1 MSTGFSKTATLNFS
15 SQPVNATVGASSPAT
30 FTVAVSASSVLGT
43 NAAFQWQRAEPGSS
57 TFTDITGAN
66 GNSYTLSFP
75 TSSDTG
81 AKFRAVASITFDDPA
96 LGTSA
101 TATSQA
107 ATLTV
112 SSDTIPPVVTGVGGG
127 VKQIVVFFNEPLD
140 TTSAETA
147 ANYKVS
153 GGVNATAA
161 KVTSGAGAAG
171 AVAVTISGATP
182 GVTYSVTIT
191 GVKDTAGNLVASTTK
206 TFEAFH
212 INSDFNDGGV
222 PLGAAVA
229 GSANVQASGGPDGSG
244 FLELTTNV
252 GSLTGVIVYDD
263 VLGGEPVTQFTA
275 QFKLYIGNG
284 SGNPADGFSFYLG
297 SDLAADPTAPTSFN
311 EEGTGSGLIVVFD
324 TYDSGGGEA
333 PAISVKFA
341 GNEFAKTNVS
351 KATLVNNRWVDV
363 LIRVNA
369 DGTIDVF
376 HDNIKYFEKLPIDG
390 WAPIAG
396 AQLGMSGRTGG
407 EYERHWVDSLKV
419 VYNAD
424 IAVNEA
430 PTVAITSPADGAK
443 LTVGASAAIQVNAQD
458 KENQIA
464 KVEFFVN
471 GSKIGEST
479 TAPYSFT
486 IPSVPQGA
494 YLIYAKVSDVP
505 GLSTVSPTIKVV
517 AGNPDKILFVTV
529 DPGPLTY
536 AGDQAVYQRL
546 VTRDYDV
553 QLTTGAAVPDD
564 GSTASGNVLVIV
576 SSSLGSGTVVAAAGG
591 AKFLNTTIP
600 VMVWESGLEDDFRFQ
615 PAGGTST
622 ASQTQVN
629 IVNASHP
636 LAAGF
641 PAGLLTVTTS
651 PQTFSQGTPLNARIV
666 ATLATDTNQAVIYCY
681 EKGDVGDQGFAQP
694 ARRGFFYFQDN
705 TAAAVNADG
714 WKLFDAEL
722 DWLLGKSTVT
732 TPPTITVTRNNTQI
746 TLTWQGSGTLQS
758 TTSLTPPIIWN
769 NVGASPQTINNP
781 TGASY
786 FRVKQ

>member
-1 MSTGFSKTATLNFS
+1 
-15 SQPVNATVGASSPAT
+15 VNATVGASSPAT

-43 NAAFQWQRAEPGSS
+43 NTAFQWQRAEPGSS

-75 TSSDTG
+75 TSADTG

-112 SSDTIPPVVTGVGGG
+112 SSDTIPPVVTGVGVG

-171 AVAVTISGATP
+171 VVAVTISGATP
-182 GVTYSVTIT
+182 GATYAVTVT
-191 GVKDTAGNLVASTTK
+191 GVKDTAGNPVASTTK

-284 SGNPADGFSFYLG
+284 SGNPADGFSFCLG
-297 SDLAADPTAPTSFN
+297 SDLAADPTVPTSFN

-424 IAVNEA
+424 MAVNEA

-486 IPSVPQGA
+486 IPSVAQGA

-536 AGDQAVYQRL
+536 AADQAVYQRL
-546 VTRDYDV
+546 VTRGYDV
-553 QLTTGAAVPDD
+553 QLTTGTAVPDD

-576 SSSLGSGTVVAAAGG
+576 SSSLGSGSVVAAAGG

-600 VMVWESGLEDDFRFQ
+600 VMVWEYGLLDDFRFQ
-615 PAGGTST
+615 PAAGTST
-622 ASQTQVN
+622 ADQTQVN

-651 PQTFSQGTPLNARIV
+651 PQVFSQGTPINARII
-666 ATLATDTNQAVIYCY
+666 ATLATDINQAIIFCY

-694 ARRGFFYFQDN
+694 ARRAFFYFQNN
-705 TAAAVNADG
+705 TAAAVNTDG
-714 WKLFDAEL
+714 WKLFDAEV